1 MPLLQIL
8 LDASFFSSVRP
19 LVTLIR
25 VLRPPPPKMQ
35 TKALLLAAALA
46 SPALAASPSPIDARF
61 ASSCTSAASSVMGA
75 FSALPEP
82 TGALSTY
89 LDAAASSASDPC
101 SWVAAAPTSLSSEVS
116 SFSSRVSELAVA
128 NSAALSQLAA
138 CATAIGEG
146 EGAAADGRPHRL
158 RVRVRFQERRAG
170 PDGCCRR
177 RGHGCRGA
185 GGGCWLALRWRGM
198 GWDARD
204 MYIYVMIRGL
214 HKKCCNSRAR
224 LIITIRYIH
233 PTGNNCTRF
242 KAALICTGDPCS
254 SRSIPRP
261 RCGSR
266 P

>member
-1 MPLLQIL
+1 
-8 LDASFFSSVRP
+8 
-19 LVTLIR
+19 
-25 VLRPPPPKMQ
+25 MQ

-61 ASSCTSAASSVMGA
+61 ASSCTSAASSVIGA

-146 EGAAADGRPHRL
+146 EGAAAAAAIVP
-158 RVRVRFQERRAG
+158 F
-170 PDGCCRR
+170 
-177 RGHGCRGA
+177 
-185 GGGCWLALRWRGM
+185 
-198 GWDARD
+198 
-204 MYIYVMIRGL
+204 L
-214 HKKCCNSRAR
+214 H
-224 LIITIRYIH
+224 ITDCKAPA
-233 PTGNNCTRF
+233 PTGVPTASGSGSGSKNAAPAQTGVAAAAGMAA
-242 KAALICTGDPCS
+242 AALVGVA
-254 SRSIPRP
+254 
-261 RCGSR
+261 GLL
-266 P
+266 